1 MTTVPKISYTYA
13 ISLVVSP
20 SDDPEL
26 LAKSLKSQYK
36 EAKKELSLRKSQDM
50 ELFTVNEI
58 MDLDIK

>member
-1 MTTVPKISYTYA
+1 MRSS
-13 ISLVVSP
+13 SLEAKKPTKSVLNPVIVSM
-20 SDDPEL
+20 
-26 LAKSLKSQYK
+26 AKFLKAQYK